1 MTYTLIIEAEKDLF
15 PIVIS
20 NLKRSELVEKYH
32 KYKTNYDYLEKKIVS
47 AFVLVN
53 DGEEIKFYKNMK

>member
-53 DGEEIKFYKNMK
+53 DGKEIKFYKNMK